1 MGYSVFYDWTMPWL
15 LAACTLAVLALGWHF
30 WSKFSVRPWQAE

>member
-1 MGYSVFYDWTMPWL
+1 MPWL